1 MKKQKKLTQRE
12 REEVL
17 AILTL
22 GCSRAAA
29 ARSVM
34 RSPHF
39 LRFMIASDPEFAEQ
53 VAKAE
58 SGMEIFCLSHIR
70 QAIAKN
76 QNCRTALWLLER
88 RLPNQ
93 YAAKKP
99 ETLTPEHIQKFI
111 EACMKVI
118 IECVPNK
125 KLQTTIINRLTEEL
139 TTL

>member
-1 MKKQKKLTQRE
+1 MKKQKKLTPRE
-12 REEVL
+12 KEEVL
-17 AILTL
+17 AILML

-34 RSPHF
+34 QSPQF
-39 LRFMIASDPEFAEQ
+39 LRYMIVNDPEFAGQ

-58 SGMEIFCLSHIR
+58 SGLEIFCMSHIR

-88 RLPNQ
+88 RLPKR

-99 ETLTPEHIQKFI
+99 ETLTPEHVQKFI
-111 EACMKVI
+111 ETCMKVVV
-118 IECVPNK
+118 ESVPNK
-125 KLQTTIINRLTEEL
+125 KLQTIIINRLTEEL
-139 TTL
+139 KE

>member
-34 RSPHF
+34 RSPQF
-39 LRFMIASDPEFAEQ
+39 LRCMIASDPEFAEQ

-58 SGMEIFCLSHIR
+58 SGMEVFCMSHIR

-99 ETLTPEHIQKFI
+99 ETLTPEHVQKFI
-111 EACMKVI
+111 ETCLKVV
-118 IECVPNK
+118 IECVPSK
-125 KLQTTIINRLTEEL
+125 KLQTTIINRLAEEL
-139 TTL
+139 KE

>member
-1 MKKQKKLTQRE
+1 MNKQTKLTQRE
-12 REEVL
+12 RDEVL

-34 RSPHF
+34 RSPQF
-39 LRFMIASDPEFAEQ
+39 LQCMIASDPEFAEK

-58 SGMEIFCLSHIR
+58 SGMEVFCMSHIR

-76 QNCRTALWLLER
+76 QHCRTALWFLER

-99 ETLTPEHIQKFI
+99 ETLTPEHVQKFI
-111 EACMKVI
+111 ETCMKVI
-118 IECVPNK
+118 TECVPSK
-125 KLQTTIINRLTEEL
+125 KLQTTIINRLAEEL
-139 TTL
+139 NE